1 MAGSC
6 KDRCFQVSRDDTS
19 RSGDSGD
26 GDKADTEPQGLTYP
40 SAGVAAVP
48 GHPEAL
54 KPGSL
59 AEMLRHSPAPSSPTS
74 AQPMA
79 GPLLSLPTSPL
90 SPLNRNADRSCVGAP
105 WSLPL
110 PYVLIPCL
118 KQTLAQRLSKF
129 IHCAPRRQC
138 LGLAWGGT
146 GSLGFKE
153 RGSCGSGGLLG

>member
-1 MAGSC
+1 M
-6 KDRCFQVSRDDTS
+6 
-19 RSGDSGD
+19 
-26 GDKADTEPQGLTYP
+26 EPQGLPYP
-40 SAGVAAVP
+40 SAGLAAGP

-59 AEMLRHSPAPSSPTS
+59 AEILSRQGPCLHSPAPSSPTS

-79 GPLLSLPTSPL
+79 GLLLSLPASSH
-90 SPLNRNADRSCVGAP
+90 SPLNRNADLSCLGPP

-110 PYVLIPCL
+110 PFVLIPCL

-138 LGLAWGGT
+138 LGLA
-146 GSLGFKE
+146 
-153 RGSCGSGGLLG
+153 